1 MFATAHAAGGAPS
14 LTMGSWP
21 FTARHCQRDRLGR
34 HLFPQ
39 HSLGL
44 ISCAFLAH
52 PGEDLFYRMLA
63 YSETAPS
70 FDGSDGGLLHG
81 TFPCPVRPSIRV
93 LDASLRRCVAAMPIS
108 LPSRRPA
115 HFAPVTLPPMR
126 VLPLPALVLAL
137 HWLPLPFCAVLASD
151 RGLHA
156 HHVSCLGGFLCA
168 GMFPDHHLWPP
179 HFVAWKRTVSRF
191 KMVWTDSPV
200 KAVDLTGRPK
210 PWHATWLRRA
220 DPKDKI
226 YYLPFF
232 LEWWEQLFGYQAV
245 LPSQRIQAWRVQRL
259 L

>member
-1 MFATAHAAGGAPS
+1 MMLICSSSGAPGACNMPCPPQRLPLLPPQHTAATRRRRARAAGAAAAPQSTWHHCSRVLAGRCPDEMFATAHDEAGGDPS

-93 LDASLRRCVAAMPIS
+93 LAASLRRCDADFSPLATTCTLCPCH
-108 LPSRRPA
+108 PPPHACPA
-115 HFAPVTLPPMR
+115 PACPGACL
-126 VLPLPALVLAL
+126 ALV
-137 HWLPLPFCAVLASD
+137 
-151 RGLHA
+151 
-156 HHVSCLGGFLCA
+156 
-168 GMFPDHHLWPP
+168 
-179 HFVAWKRTVSRF
+179 T
-191 KMVWTDSPV
+191 SPV
-200 KAVDLTGRPK
+200 
-210 PWHATWLRRA
+210 LRRA
-220 DPKDKI
+220 C
-226 YYLPFF
+226 
-232 LEWWEQLFGYQAV
+232 E
-245 LPSQRIQAWRVQRL
+245 
-259 L
+259 